1 MKTNNTAA
9 AVAANAAAAQ
19 ALGHSLDDLGR
30 S

>member
-9 AVAANAAAAQ
+9 AATNAAAAQ